1 MVKLVRRDIDPIVM
15 TVSFGGGKALADDL
29 GKDGAGVYVTQV
41 VPFPSDAS
49 VPVVASYQA
58 ALTGIDPQAEP
69 GFISLEGYLAG
80 RLAIIGLDACG
91 RDLSRRCFIDALR
104 TAETVNIDGF
114 QLEYGPDDNQGS
126 DAVFLTVIGE
136 DGKYHQVENLGGSH

>member
-1 MVKLVRRDIDPIVM
+1 M
-15 TVSFGGGKALADDL
+15 TVSSGGGKALAEEL
-29 GKDGAGVYVTQV
+29 GDDGAGVYVTQV

-58 ALTGIDPQAEP
+58 ALASIDPRAEP

-91 RDLSRRCFIDALR
+91 RELSRQCFTDALR
-104 TAETVNIDGF
+104 TAETINIDGF

-126 DAVFLTVIGE
+126 DAVFLTVIGR
-136 DGKYHQVENLGGSH
+136 DGKYRQVENLGGSY